1 MDSKHLTSRLSG
13 NTLPTTTLNSSSPG
27 SNLNPRISLL
37 RLRKISTSPNSS
49 IEATSPLK
57 LAFYASI
64 PVLQI
69 HAFRFSSPPT
79 PSSVHPKIHP
89 RFWCDLD
96 PRFVL
101 KHALFE
107 CFYLVSF
114 VFPEILE
121 WI

>member
-13 NTLPTTTLNSSSPG
+13 NTLPTTTLNSISPG

-79 PSSVHPKIHP
+79 PFRTP
-89 RFWCDLD
+89 
-96 PRFVL
+96 
-101 KHALFE
+101 
-107 CFYLVSF
+107 
-114 VFPEILE
+114 
-121 WI
+121 